1 MTDTVNVL
9 IKGPSNMEIAEQL
22 SFLYGKP
29 VQRQGDDFVIMVGD
43 GAWLAVYGEGWS
55 PMGAD
60 SADAMFEWDIIVSGG
75 RLMSSR
81 QLARKVFDDLVAST
95 GWAVGLFPVDHVT
108 DFRPLSA

>member
-9 IKGPSNMEIAEQL
+9 IKGPSNTEIADRL

-29 VQRQGDDFVIMVGD
+29 AQPDGNDIVVMVGD
-43 GAWLAVYGEGWS
+43 GAWLAIDGDGWS
-55 PMGAD
+55 PMAAD

-75 RLMSSR
+75 RLMSSG

-108 DFRPLSA
+108 DFRPFLA